1 MCAKCM
7 SRRTNKSSLTWNVGR
22 ESKSTFY
29 KVNHKARGCPPRGE
43 MGVQGAQ
50 RGWRLEVVGVRDME
64 RLPVK
69 GMGPWGSERSVDTPK
84 RGGHSGSGSE
94 AGGGR
99 GGGGRRRG
107 SESR

>member
-1 MCAKCM
+1 
-7 SRRTNKSSLTWNVGR
+7 
-22 ESKSTFY
+22 
-29 KVNHKARGCPPRGE
+29 

-94 AGGGR
+94 AEGTSGMMTRSPDMPCGKGRDSMALLGGVGAGGGR
-99 GGGGRRRG
+99 EVNRGEGGR
-107 SESR
+107 SEIGC